1 MIHLAACCMNWLWHL
16 TSSRF
21 FKAQPIRSISAPQ
34 QILHWKVGTSME
46 AETQTSQIWENH
58 EQHVDL
64 ISRFCKKSAEKW
76 VWNQNLEYWI
86 QFDIFWFENCPISLS
101 PWTVD
106 HQAWVKTTW
115 IHLDSAGN
123 RSNPRSAQGRQPFQL
138 HLVGQHHQPIVTMWS
153 FSSLH
158 TGHDKLF
165 DSVECIKMRLFQP
178 SASKSKCMHPSKS

>member
-21 FKAQPIRSISAPQ
+21 FKAPSVESYSSIFIYHFCHNCLQPIQSVSAPQ

-46 AETQTSQIWENH
+46 AETQASQIWENH
-58 EQHVDL
+58 EQNVDL

-76 VWNQNLEYWI
+76 VWNQNLEYRI
-86 QFDIFWFENCPISLS
+86 QFDIFWFENYPISLS

-138 HLVGQHHQPIVTMWS
+138 HLVGQHHQPIITMWS
-153 FSSLH
+153 VSS
-158 TGHDKLF
+158 F
-165 DSVECIKMRLFQP
+165 
-178 SASKSKCMHPSKS
+178 HPRSLWSYLIPLNA